1 MKREFPYRETFIKLG
16 EKLRP
21 SIQGQ
26 PTTPTRSDGLCER
39 LVPVLGR
46 FCSYQ
51 AGVVLMST
59 R

>member
-1 MKREFPYRETFIKLG
+1 MKLG
-16 EKLRP
+16 EELRP

-26 PTTPTRSDGLCER
+26 PTTATRSDGLCER